1 MHRRSHA
8 LANRSLPCCPTPV
21 LAASCQ
27 RPALQALRIA
37 LHQTVVQLRGSS
49 TDQPLLETNQSQRQA
64 PKVNG
69 FELQALLRGLSG
81 SHG

>member
-1 MHRRSHA
+1 MSLGRCRGAREVGEPLAA
-8 LANRSLPCCPTPV
+8 LLPGRPTPV

-37 LHQTVVQLRGSS
+37 LHEAVVQLRGSS
-49 TDQPLLETNQSQRQA
+49 TDQPLLEANQSQTEA

-69 FELQALLRGLSG
+69 FSN
-81 SHG
+81 STP